1 MEPNLRPSAVIL
13 LIDDEP
19 TPLSCRTLVLQSEG
33 YSVLTASSADAEE
46 ALRVFRENHVD
57 LVMSDHL
64 LGSVM
69 GTEVAAEM
77 KHIKPDVPVIIYSGV
92 IEIPEGA
99 DCADL
104 FLSKTEPVAI
114 MLQQISDVLKRR
126 NLASG
131 K

>member
-1 MEPNLRPSAVIL
+1 MEPNLRLPAVIL
-13 LIDDEP
+13 LIDDQA
-19 TPLSCRTLVLQSEG
+19 TPLSCRTLLLQSEG
-33 YSVLTASSADAEE
+33 YSVLTASSAEE
-46 ALRVFRENHVD
+46 GLKVFRENHVD

-64 LGSVM
+64 LGSAT

-77 KHIKPDVPVIIYSGV
+77 KQIKPDVPVIIYSGV

-99 DCADL
+99 ECADL

-126 NLASG
+126 HAAATG